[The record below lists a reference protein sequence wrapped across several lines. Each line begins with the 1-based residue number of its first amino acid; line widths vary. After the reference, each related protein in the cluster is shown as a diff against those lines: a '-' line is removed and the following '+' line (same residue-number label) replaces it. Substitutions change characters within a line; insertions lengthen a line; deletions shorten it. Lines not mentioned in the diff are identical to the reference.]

1 MKYEEFEQQIR
12 EMIPQP
18 SAAITDALYRM
29 GVEALEEKPQELLI
43 AFEFIS
49 RHFRQNVLQGAYEII
64 QYGSAALPD
73 ELVAAAVLL
82 QAGDTPEHM
91 ARMAND
97 GELMCFYCP
106 KEKGEISPLA
116 LCSILEDGKRFDY
129 YTTKFGK
136 FSAKDILAR
145 AKSCAEQCGGS
156 VVGAFEC
163 ISPEGEVSAN
173 FCAGQRVL
181 SGPWPRMTTAL
192 SDIFGTCPAVAA
204 RITLDVD
211 LSHAAVEYNPLWQ
224 KAHMEH
230 GQIVRREKHPKSSC
244 QER

>member
-156 VVGAFEC
+156 VVDCF
-163 ISPEGEVSAN
+163 IVSMTERMVSVVQRSARVSKSN
-173 FCAGQRVL
+173 FRSFSNRFICSL
-181 SGPWPRMTTAL
+181 SFRW
-192 SDIFGTCPAVAA
+192 
-204 RITLDVD
+204 
-211 LSHAAVEYNPLWQ
+211 N
-224 KAHMEH
+224 
-230 GQIVRREKHPKSSC
+230 
-244 QER
+244 

>member
-145 AKSCAEQCGGS
+145 AKSVQNSAE
-156 VVGAFEC
+156 
-163 ISPEGEVSAN
+163 
-173 FCAGQRVL
+173 
-181 SGPWPRMTTAL
+181 
-192 SDIFGTCPAVAA
+192 
-204 RITLDVD
+204 D
-211 LSHAAVEYNPLWQ
+211 LL
-224 KAHMEH
+224 
-230 GQIVRREKHPKSSC
+230 
-244 QER
+244 